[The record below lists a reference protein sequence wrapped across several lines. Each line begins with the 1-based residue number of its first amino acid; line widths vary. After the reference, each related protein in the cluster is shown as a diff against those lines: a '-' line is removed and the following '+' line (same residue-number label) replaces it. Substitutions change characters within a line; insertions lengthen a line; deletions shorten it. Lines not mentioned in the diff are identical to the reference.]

1 MKAFVTLTLAAML
14 FAGASARAA
23 ELKSGLQE
31 GDAVPAFDVEK
42 CSGAVND
49 NVSVGDKLCYRC
61 MLGKKPVVMVFARKA
76 DKNLA
81 GLIQQLDKEI
91 TKNADQKLS
100 SFVNLI
106 GKDASELKDTAKEFG
121 AKNKVE
127 NVAIVVPEENE
138 NGPAAF
144 NISPEAEVTV
154 MIYRDG
160 KVVANHALPKLDE
173 KATASIIKDTSKILK

>member
-1 MKAFVTLTLAAML
+1 MLGPNPALGRHRGVLLFFLDEREQFLQLRPGRREGGLLVVEQLDPNLVPSIVERRQRRLAL
-14 FAGASARAA
+14 H
-23 ELKSGLQE
+23 
-31 GDAVPAFDVEK
+31 
-42 CSGAVND
+42 SGALRVAAQCLLLRAQTHME
-49 NVSVGDKLCYRC
+49 S
-61 MLGKKPVVMVFARKA
+61 A
-76 DKNLA
+76 D
-81 GLIQQLDKEI
+81 D
-91 TKNADQKLS
+91 
-100 SFVNLI
+100 
-106 GKDASELKDTAKEFG
+106 AKEFG